1 MDCVSMREEKRERE
15 RERGERVPAALA
27 LVFFCL
33 LAWALNAQFTGRA
46 LYLDAA
52 KDVADSSFFPVQF
65 IWPEKHP
72 PPPNR
77 GMTARWRAGE
87 Y

>member
-33 LAWALNAQFTGRA
+33 LAWALKAQFTGRA

-52 KDVADSSFFPVQF
+52 KDVADSSFFPSSLFGPKSIHHLQM
-65 IWPEKHP
+65 
-72 PPPNR
+72 
-77 GMTARWRAGE
+77 GA
-87 Y
+87 